1 MAARYAIYFAP
12 APDSPFWQF
21 GSAWLG
27 RDAALDTPLPR
38 PKLEGDASA
47 DWDGAALETLTG
59 SPRNYGFHATLKPP
73 FRLAEGQAVE
83 GLIQA
88 AESFARAQHSFD
100 CSSVGVAALGRF
112 IAFRMIAPCQAMAD
126 LAAAC
131 VRTFEPF
138 RAPLN
143 AAELAKRH
151 AADLT
156 PRQTTLTAEWGYPYV
171 FEEFRFH
178 MTLTGAIADD
188 TARERLAASLRVMAE
203 AEGACGVMRADAIA
217 VYEQPAPGAP
227 FRLLRRIPFHA

>member
-12 APDSPFWQF
+12 APDSPFWRF

-47 DWDGAALETLTG
+47 DWDDVALEALTA

-73 FRLAEGQAVE
+73 FRLSEGQAFE

-88 AESFARAQHSFD
+88 AESFARAQKPFG
-100 CSSVGVAALGRF
+100 CPSVNAAALGRF
-112 IAFRMIAPCQAMAD
+112 IAFRMLEPCQAMTD

-131 VRTFEPF
+131 VRAFEPF

-143 AAELAKRH
+143 AAELARRH
-151 AADLT
+151 AAGLT
-156 PRQTTLTAEWGYPYV
+156 PRQTALTAEWGYPYV

-178 MTLTGAIADD
+178 MTLTGAITDD
-188 TARERLAASLRVMAE
+188 AVRERLAASLRAMAE
-203 AEGACGVMRADAIA
+203 AEGASGVMRADAIA
-217 VYEQPAPGAP
+217 VYEQPASGAP